1 MTFATVRAAAEHI
14 ARTGTITPHQL
25 AALTA
30 LDQRLTPE
38 QRQAFSDDWRAQ
50 GSPAAPAPEQRNG
63 LVSMAQAAAV
73 FGREP
78 RQSQLDDLNACLER
92 FKINTPTRIRHFL
105 AQVGHESGGLRWM
118 SELASGEAYE
128 NRTDLGNTSPGD
140 GVKYKGAGA
149 IQLTGRYNY
158 QKFADFIGDQNVM
171 LGHTYVAAKYPFTSA
186 GFWWYQNGMNA
197 ICDSGASC
205 RQVSAKVNG
214 RDPANGLADR
224 EAYFARAVAAIPDRG
239 RLSIAPQQGVPS
251 WPAGLIGPVK
261 RPDLKTGDHHLIAD
275 DRAETLTAWTHD
287 GKRLWQIPCLCRGQG
302 REAEWN
308 TTGSDTPPGLYLVG
322 KVYRDYEQDPS
333 PTFSAD
339 RRSYGWYSFD
349 LLGQEG
355 QEGPNSKFG
364 RDGIMIHGG
373 GGACGWPGA
382 WAPRQALHPTL
393 GCIRLH
399 NIDLRDRI
407 LPLAGM
413 GRIWVSVFQ
422 ETA

>member
-1 MTFATVRAAAEHI
+1 MSLATVRAAAEHI

-50 GSPAAPAPEQRNG
+50 GSPAAPAFEQRKG

-73 FGREP
+73 FGQEP

-197 ICDSGASC
+197 ICDSGASY

-214 RDPANGLADR
+214 RDPANGLTDR
-224 EAYFARAVAAIPDRG
+224 ETYFARAIAVFPSAVASSTPKPSDQANSVRTPGHVTPSSPFSALLTPHIRVGEFALDQEARRFKFQHQVDTAAELAAFLERVRRNFGGKPVIVTSGYRPREIN
-239 RLSIAPQQGVPS
+239 RLQGGASSSEHLFDAPGVGAVDFYIKGADINAVQLFCDKYWEYS
-251 WPAGLIGPVK
+251 VGYGAKKGFVHLGL
-261 RPDLKTGDHHLIAD
+261 R
-275 DRAETLTAWTHD
+275 
-287 GKRLWQIPCLCRGQG
+287 QG
-302 REAEWN
+302 RPRVRW
-308 TTGSDTPPGLYLVG
+308 
-322 KVYRDYEQDPS
+322 DY
-333 PTFSAD
+333 
-339 RRSYGWYSFD
+339 
-349 LLGQEG
+349 
-355 QEGPNSKFG
+355 
-364 RDGIMIHGG
+364 
-373 GGACGWPGA
+373 
-382 WAPRQALHPTL
+382 
-393 GCIRLH
+393 
-399 NIDLRDRI
+399 
-407 LPLAGM
+407 
-413 GRIWVSVFQ
+413 
-422 ETA
+422 